1 MNLHCHW
8 STSSFLPLYAIVGGT
23 LSETRWYRS
32 TARAA
37 IDVDILLVS
46 LFLYNI
52 KLNILL
58 KKKDILKIFSG
69 EIWIRQKA
77 FCSVSGIFSKHSY
90 DCHRSRS
97 ICAGICLSGLLG
109 HTRTIHRQST
119 PSPSTFDPQIPVCL
133 TSVSAS
139 CSCTVHFLGRCALK
153 QFFMH
158 KHGCEMWTAVSSCL
172 QRCLAWSRNA
182 GIWEGHLWAN

>member
-46 LFLYNI
+46 
-52 KLNILL
+52 
-58 KKKDILKIFSG
+58 FSG

-109 HTRTIHRQST
+109 HTRTIQRQST